1 MRVKSSIINAIVS
14 IVAQVVTIVVTFISR
29 RIFLQTLGE
38 SVLGI
43 NSLFNQ
49 IISMMSLMELGIGSA
64 IIYSLYYP
72 LATGKKEQIAAIV
85 SLYKKIYTVIGVM
98 VLVVG
103 SALTPFITFFI
114 TGDYSEISNIYLI
127 FMLFVIN
134 SALTYFNS
142 YKQNLIVADQ
152 KKYITVIFHNGLF
165 VLLNIVQIF
174 VLLRTINSISV
185 AWFGINLFAN
195 ATADSMN
202 KGVKSAEK
210 MKKALAGF
218 DEMNVLQDT
227 STSGAGGRANLSPSV
242 DLSQVDEK
250 TVEKTKNF
258 WKDIFKFWEE
268 DWEYFFTNVE
278 GNWGSFIGGIVLTG
292 KGFYDT
298 FKGIFTLITG
308 LFKVLVGIFLGD
320 LDLMKQGWSQMGKG
334 LVDILVGAMEI
345 ISGVLITALGFIK
358 GIFLDLV
365 NGIWY
370 IINNVIIE
378 GVKTIGSKV
387 GNVIA
392 SAFKVVVNGVLWA
405 IENILNTPIR
415 HINSLVGIINKILGI
430 NLSTLPTFKLPRLAV
445 GGIVNMPGRGVPIGG
460 AITGERGAEGV
471 IPLTDSQAMETLG
484 ATIGR
489 YITINANITNTM
501 NGRVIS
507 REMKKIN
514 AENDF
519 ATNS

>member
-1 MRVKSSIINAIVS
+1 MDGYIVIGTEIDSKKFEAQISRLEDELDTLEQEYSGALQSGEFPEDELKKYASEIERTKNKIITLRKKQLDLEKADFNKVQASLSGIGKSIQNIIGKVSKWALAIFGIRTAYNAIRGSIATLSQYNEQLKTDIDYISYSLASALQPVIENIIN
-14 IVAQVVTIVVTFISR
+14 
-29 RIFLQTLGE
+29 
-38 SVLGI
+38 
-43 NSLFNQ
+43 
-49 IISMMSLMELGIGSA
+49 
-64 IIYSLYYP
+64 
-72 LATGKKEQIAAIV
+72 
-85 SLYKKIYTVIGVM
+85 
-98 VLVVG
+98 LV
-103 SALTPFITFFI
+103 
-114 TGDYSEISNIYLI
+114 
-127 FMLFVIN
+127 
-134 SALTYFNS
+134 
-142 YKQNLIVADQ
+142 
-152 KKYITVIFHNGLF
+152 
-165 VLLNIVQIF
+165 F

-210 MKKALAGF
+210 MKKALTGF

-227 STSGAGGRANLSPSV
+227 STSAGGVTNLSPSV
-242 DLSQVDEK
+242 DLSQVDENVVK
-250 TVEKTKNF
+250 KTKNF

-268 DWEYFFTNVE
+268 DWEYFFTNVG
-278 GNWGSFIGGIVLTG
+278 GNWGSFIEGIGLTG

-298 FKGIFTLITG
+298 FKSIFTLIAG

-334 LVDILVGAMEI
+334 FVDILVGAMEI
-345 ISGVLITALGFIK
+345 ISGVLLTAFGFIK

-378 GVKTIGSKV
+378 GVKTIGTMA

-392 SAFKVVVNGVLWA
+392 SVFKAVVNGVLWA
-405 IENILNTPIR
+405 IENTLNSPIR
-415 HINSLVGIINKILGI
+415 TINSLVGIINKIPGI

-471 IPLTDSQAMETLG
+471 IPLTDSQAMEELG

-507 REMKKIN
+507 RELQKIN
-514 AENDF
+514 ANNDF
-519 ATNS
+519 ALNR

>member
-1 MRVKSSIINAIVS
+1 MDGYIVIGTELDSKKFEAQISRLEDELDTLEQEYSGALQDAEFPEDELKKYASEIERTKNKIITLKKKQLDLERADFSKVQASLNGIGKSIQNIIGKVSKWALAIFGIRTAYNAIRGSIATLSQYNEQLKTDIDYISYSLASALQPVVERIINLV
-14 IVAQVVTIVVTFISR
+14 FI
-29 RIFLQTLGE
+29 
-38 SVLGI
+38 
-43 NSLFNQ
+43 
-49 IISMMSLMELGIGSA
+49 
-64 IIYSLYYP
+64 
-72 LATGKKEQIAAIV
+72 
-85 SLYKKIYTVIGVM
+85 
-98 VLVVG
+98 
-103 SALTPFITFFI
+103 
-114 TGDYSEISNIYLI
+114 
-127 FMLFVIN
+127 
-134 SALTYFNS
+134 
-142 YKQNLIVADQ
+142 
-152 KKYITVIFHNGLF
+152 
-165 VLLNIVQIF
+165 
-174 VLLRTINSISV
+174 LLRTINSISV

-227 STSGAGGRANLSPSV
+227 STSGAGGGANLSPSV

-278 GNWGSFIGGIVLTG
+278 GNWGSFIEGIGLTG

-298 FKGIFTLITG
+298 FKGIFTLIGG
-308 LFKVLVGIFLGD
+308 LFKVLVGIFLGN
-320 LDLMKQGWSQMGKG
+320 LDLMKQGWSQMSKG
-334 LVDILVGAMEI
+334 FVDILVGAMEI
-345 ISGVLITALGFIK
+345 ISGVLLTAFGFIK

-365 NGIWY
+365 SGIWY

-378 GVKTIGSKV
+378 GVKTIGTMA

-392 SAFKVVVNGVLWA
+392 SVFKAVVNAVLYS

-415 HINSLVGIINKILGI
+415 HINSLVGVINKIPGI
-430 NLSTLPTFKLPRLAV
+430 NLRTLGTFKLPRLAV

-489 YITINANITNTM
+489 YITINASITNTM

-507 REMKKIN
+507 RELQKVN
-514 AENDF
+514 TNSDF

>member
-1 MRVKSSIINAIVS
+1 MDGYIVIGTELDSKKFEAQISRLEDELDTLEQEYSGALQSGEFPEDELKKYASEIERTKNKIITLRKKQLDLEKADFSKVQASLSGIGKSIQNIIGKVSKWALAIFGIRTAYNAIRGSIATLSQYNEQLKTDIDYISYSLASALQPVVERIIN
-14 IVAQVVTIVVTFISR
+14 
-29 RIFLQTLGE
+29 
-38 SVLGI
+38 
-43 NSLFNQ
+43 
-49 IISMMSLMELGIGSA
+49 
-64 IIYSLYYP
+64 
-72 LATGKKEQIAAIV
+72 
-85 SLYKKIYTVIGVM
+85 
-98 VLVVG
+98 LV
-103 SALTPFITFFI
+103 
-114 TGDYSEISNIYLI
+114 
-127 FMLFVIN
+127 
-134 SALTYFNS
+134 
-142 YKQNLIVADQ
+142 
-152 KKYITVIFHNGLF
+152 
-165 VLLNIVQIF
+165 F

-227 STSGAGGRANLSPSV
+227 STSGAGGGANLSPSV

-278 GNWGSFIGGIVLTG
+278 GNWGSFIEGIGLTG

-298 FKGIFTLITG
+298 FKGIFTLIAG

-345 ISGVLITALGFIK
+345 ISGVLLTVLGFIK

-365 NGIWY
+365 NGVWY

-378 GVKTIGSKV
+378 GVKTIGTMA

-392 SAFKVVVNGVLWA
+392 SVFKAVVNAVLYS

-415 HINSLVGIINKILGI
+415 HINSLVGVINKIPGI
-430 NLSTLPTFKLPRLAV
+430 NLSTLGTFKLPRLAV
-445 GGIVNMPGRGVPIGG
+445 GGIVNMPGRGINYGG
-460 AITGERGAEGV
+460 ANIGENGAEGV
-471 IPLTDSQAMETLG
+471 IPLTNSQSLDMIAD
-484 ATIGR
+484 AIGKR
-489 YITINANITNTM
+489 ITINANITNTM

-507 REMKKIN
+507 RELQKIN
-514 AENDF
+514 TNNNF
-519 ATNS
+519 ATNR

>member
-1 MRVKSSIINAIVS
+1 
-14 IVAQVVTIVVTFISR
+14 
-29 RIFLQTLGE
+29 
-38 SVLGI
+38 
-43 NSLFNQ
+43 
-49 IISMMSLMELGIGSA
+49 
-64 IIYSLYYP
+64 
-72 LATGKKEQIAAIV
+72 
-85 SLYKKIYTVIGVM
+85 
-98 VLVVG
+98 
-103 SALTPFITFFI
+103 
-114 TGDYSEISNIYLI
+114 
-127 FMLFVIN
+127 
-134 SALTYFNS
+134 
-142 YKQNLIVADQ
+142 
-152 KKYITVIFHNGLF
+152 
-165 VLLNIVQIF
+165 
-174 VLLRTINSISV
+174 
-185 AWFGINLFAN
+185 
-195 ATADSMN
+195 
-202 KGVKSAEK
+202 
-210 MKKALAGF
+210 
-218 DEMNVLQDT
+218 MNVLQDT
-227 STSGAGGRANLSPSV
+227 SASGAGGGANLSPSV

-250 TVEKTKNF
+250 VVEKTKNF

-278 GNWGSFIGGIVLTG
+278 GNWGSFIEGIGLTG

-298 FKGIFTLITG
+298 FKGIFTLIAG

-334 LVDILVGAMEI
+334 FVDILVGAMEI
-345 ISGVLITALGFIK
+345 ISGVLLTAFGFIK

-365 NGIWY
+365 NGVWY

-378 GVKTIGSKV
+378 GVKTIGTMA

-392 SAFKVVVNGVLWA
+392 SVFKAVVNAVLYS

-415 HINSLVGIINKILGI
+415 HINSLVGVINKISGI
-430 NLSTLPTFKLPRLAV
+430 NLSTLGTFKLPRLAV

-489 YITINANITNTM
+489 YITINASITNTM

-507 REMKKIN
+507 RELQKVN
-514 AENDF
+514 TNSDF